1 MDNNSKQR
9 QTLGFIPL
17 SDDHQIDRKA
27 TSIPLYRS
35 LFFRLTAGIIIVA
48 VCMVVSVLFGNS
60 AFDYVKSDLTL
71 SVRLQEAKIGFRV
84 SSKLDDLIKGI
95 GDRAEN
101 EAIVRQMVS
110 RADQI
115 LYALEDDDNLKGGS
129 STPEMKTRLKQTAQM
144 WEDEVRPMILQTMT
158 SLERPELR
166 PKMDALNT
174 LVWNYTELL
183 NENEKLIHQSA
194 TSKINFTSKLQMSL
208 SFVALGMIL
217 LMIWIIQ
224 DVSKRSKELAEVA
237 KRIADGNLNVHAPV
251 SGQDELAYLGLS
263 FNNMTNKLSQ
273 MIMSEREDKNRLEEL
288 VRTIRETAQSL
299 VTSATELR
307 SGAANQSVGMK
318 RQSDEINQAV
328 ETVYEILGRTEDA
341 ASVAKAVVKSADRA
355 EAISKNGR
363 QAIELSL
370 KAMTYVK
377 ESSNEVAEGISSL
390 SNDGKE
396 IEEIVAKVSA
406 IADKTNTLALN
417 ASIEASRAG
426 DQGRG
431 FTLVA
436 TEIRALAEESK
447 QITSKVARTLNRIS
461 RTTQTAQELTEKGK
475 TTAERASELVEAA
488 GKTIRDL
495 EAMIGESVRLAAE
508 VQSAGE
514 VQSKGIQ
521 KIRTAIT
528 HISSVSDLN
537 LQTTKQN
544 EETASKLSD
553 LGNKLKFQSE
563 ATTDMKV

>member
-17 SDDHQIDRKA
+17 SDDRQIESKV
-27 TSIPLYRS
+27 TTIPLYRS

-71 SVRLQEAKIGFRV
+71 AVRLQEAKVGFRV
-84 SSKLDDLIKGI
+84 KNKLDNLINGI
-95 GDRAEN
+95 GDKTEN

-129 STPEMKTRLKQTAQM
+129 STPEMKTRLKQTAQL

-158 SLERPELR
+158 SVDRPEFR
-166 PKMDALNT
+166 PKMEVLDAL
-174 LVWNYTELL
+174 LWDYTELL
-183 NENEKLIHQSA
+183 NENERLIHQSA

-370 KAMTYVK
+370 NAMTYVK

-461 RTTQTAQELTEKGK
+461 RTTQAAQELTEKGK
-475 TTAERASELVEAA
+475 TTAEKASELVEAA

-553 LGNKLKFQSE
+553 LGNKLKIQSE
-563 ATTDMKV
+563 ATTDIKV